1 MARVRFIGP
10 EPVTV
15 PELQSRVIEPDE
27 VVQVPDARFWGYVCQ
42 PATWE
47 SVEEPPGF
55 VVPGSEPDAPEAA
68 APAAKK
74 TSAAKPSQKGA

>member
-15 PELQSRVIEPDE
+15 PELQSRVIQPDD

-42 PATWE
+42 PCTWE

-55 VVPGSEPDAPEAA
+55 VIPGSEPEEPAERT
-68 APAAKK
+68 AAKK
-74 TSAAKPSQKGA
+74 TAAKPQKGD